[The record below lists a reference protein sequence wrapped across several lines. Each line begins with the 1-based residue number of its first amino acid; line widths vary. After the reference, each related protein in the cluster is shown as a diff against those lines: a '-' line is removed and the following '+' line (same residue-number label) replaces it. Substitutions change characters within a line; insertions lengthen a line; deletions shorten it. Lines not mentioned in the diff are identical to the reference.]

1 MVLSC
6 MHIPLVK
13 KEFLLASFLRFTQMG
28 FRTVGVNDQPAGWPK
43 GIATC
48 KFLDGWPKDIVGY
61 LISTL

>member
-1 MVLSC
+1 

-28 FRTVGVNDQPAGWPK
+28 FRTVGVNDQPAGWTK

-48 KFLDGWPKDIVGY
+48 KFLV
-61 LISTL
+61 